1 MPVAG
6 GDRSGGGAGSR
17 VPSIPR
23 CGVSSPF
30 RGHLSTKSNA
40 FCIGHSSRLSDQY
53 RVRDHML
60 SHYNKILTA
69 KAAVDCS
76 VPKSMTKSIKYNDQ
90 QRRERLKTVV
100 SHIER
105 DSVSSRASSSRPNS
119 RESLDSALQQKDLY
133 VGYDNAHRPFSYS
146 DPGASPISFISSS
159 RHFHSSEHA
168 ADMRWRH
175 PDLSGAS
182 SRIGSTAWG
191 TALRKFQDNREK
203 TYSGDLIEKH
213 AQHFTSKQRP
223 FTPRTLKTTAKSA
236 LAQSRF
242 YTPPRRKRRGVREAE
257 VQTDL
262 SSFRG
267 RHGAANR
274 NPPLDG
280 EQVEDPENSLLSEE
294 EDDTDQHRHSASRMS
309 YDELKSPSPTMQR
322 IHSEEEE
329 LAYLEFVAD
338 VTNEILSLGL
348 FSDRIIDRVFERHL
362 EENRHRLDVGKMR
375 HLLGILRADLD
386 SKDEKK
392 LDLFVDY
399 NFSTSRNFKDP
410 FVLPYTMKNHGLL
423 SQDFSVEDYKATNL
437 RYLDGK
443 DNGPQLNDNVQ
454 TGLDEED
461 NPGPSSSL
469 TCLGERDLDHN
480 NVLSGQEDFEA
491 TRQSTEA
498 VLPLPEDE
506 LDTSQQKDDFLYLQD
521 DHEETHSESQDNNQL
536 SEKMSSEDEVLLE
549 DNDGNLSS
557 FSQMGLTDPPEL
569 EHDLKSTH
577 ELKDL
582 EDLEQSFSEIIQVS
596 KAEECSVREE
606 ETENV
611 PSNHENDSDQDDF

>member
-6 GDRSGGGAGSR
+6 GDRSGGGAGFR

-40 FCIGHSSRLSDQY
+40 FCIGHSSQLSEQY

-90 QRRERLKTVV
+90 QRRERMKMVV

-119 RESLDSALQQKDLY
+119 RESLDSALQQKALY
-133 VGYDNAHRPFSYS
+133 DGYDNAHRPFSFS
-146 DPGASPISFISSS
+146 DPGASPISFISSP
-159 RHFHSSEHA
+159 RQFHSSEHT
-168 ADMRWRH
+168 ADIRRRH

-191 TALRKFQDNREK
+191 ATLRKFQDNREK
-203 TYSGDLIEKH
+203 AYSGDLIEKH
-213 AQHFTSKQRP
+213 AHHFTSKQRP
-223 FTPRTLKTTAKSA
+223 FTPRTLKTPAKSA

-242 YTPPRRKRRGVREAE
+242 YTPPRRKRRGVSEAE

-294 EDDTDQHRHSASRMS
+294 EDDTDQYRRSASRIS
-309 YDELKSPSPTMQR
+309 YNELKSPSPTMQR

-348 FSDRIIDRVFERHL
+348 FSDRILDRVFERHL

-375 HLLGILRADLD
+375 HLLDILRADLD
-386 SKDEKK
+386 SRDEKK

-399 NFSTSRNFKDP
+399 NFSTSRNVKDS
-410 FVLPYTMKNHGLL
+410 FVLPHAMKNHGLL

-437 RYLDGK
+437 RYRDGK
-443 DNGPQLNDNVQ
+443 DNGHLNDNVQ
-454 TGLDEED
+454 TGIDEED
-461 NPGPSSSL
+461 NPGPSGSL
-469 TCLGERDLDHN
+469 TCLGEGDLDRN
-480 NVLSGQEDFEA
+480 NVQSDQDFEA
-491 TRQSTEA
+491 THQSPKA

-506 LDTSQQKDDFLYLQD
+506 LDTSQQKDGFLCLQD
-521 DHEETHSESQDNNQL
+521 DDRETHSESQNNTQL
-536 SEKMSSEDEVLLE
+536 LEKMSSEDEVLLE
-549 DNDGNLSS
+549 DNDGNLRS

-569 EHDLKSTH
+569 EHDLKIAH